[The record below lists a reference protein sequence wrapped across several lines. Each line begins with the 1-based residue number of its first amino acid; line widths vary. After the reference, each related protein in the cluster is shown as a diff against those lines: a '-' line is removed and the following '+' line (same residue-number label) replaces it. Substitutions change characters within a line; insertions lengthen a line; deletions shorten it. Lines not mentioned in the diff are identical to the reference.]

1 MSKNAGVIAAAS
13 TKGGC
18 GKSTTILILAGEYAA
33 QGYRVHIIDAD
44 PRKRLLKWA
53 GLEPLPE
60 KPTTRPDG
68 YLSPASSIP
77 QAITVTEANA
87 ANMRVEIEKARGLA
101 DVVLIDVEGSANAAL
116 TLAVAYANLVIVPA
130 TISPPDVEDGLAT
143 VKLVQDMAHASRRH
157 IPHGFLWSSVPP
169 AIRSREMVNLESQV
183 EQARIPVIGRI
194 IQRTAFSSMFSFQ
207 TTLDELPPS
216 EVSGLDKAKADA
228 IRLTDAIERLMKP
241 DANSTPEA
249 AA

>member
-1 MSKNAGVIAAAS
+1 MPDFAAVIAAANC
-13 TKGGC
+13 KGGC

-44 PRKRLLKWA
+44 PKKRLLKWGNA
-53 GLEPLPE
+53 GV
-60 KPTTRPDG
+60 K
-68 YLSPASSIP
+68 P
-77 QAITVTEANA
+77 QAIAVSEANS
-87 ANMRVEIEKARGLA
+87 ANMRDEIEKARANA
-101 DVVLIDVEGSANAAL
+101 DVVLIDVEGTANAAL
-116 TLAVAYANLVIVPA
+116 TLAVAYSNLVIIPA

-143 VKLVQDMAHASRRH
+143 VKLIQDMAHASRRE

-183 EQARIPVIGRI
+183 EQAKIPVIGRVF
-194 IQRTAFSSMFSFQ
+194 QRTAFSSMFSFQ

-216 EVSGLDKAKADA
+216 EVSGIDKAKADV
-228 IRLTDAIERLMKP
+228 IRIIDAIDLMM
-241 DANSTPEA
+241 NTPATTTAEA